1 MKAKRTQILL
11 TNDDGI
17 QSPGLWAAAEALSE
31 LGFVTV
37 AAPREQASGSSRSL
51 PVTSDGKI
59 KTTNLQIGSQQ
70 WETYAVGGT
79 PAQSVLHGI
88 LEIMPAKPDLVVS
101 GINYGENIGF
111 SVSIS
116 GTVGAALEAAAL
128 GIPALAVSLE
138 LPNVDEDYLSYSRE
152 HDFSVAAHFTR
163 LFADM
168 VLQTRLPFDVDV
180 LKIDVPYDATPQ
192 TPWRMTRVARHQYYI
207 PILERTGSWEE
218 YGRIGAFMELKP
230 NEVDSDTDAYVLR
243 FKRMVSV
250 SPISIDMS
258 SRVSLNKLEK
268 LFRREEFNQKD

>member
-1 MKAKRTQILL
+1 MKTKRTQILL

-17 QSPGLWAAAEALSE
+17 QSPGIWAAAEALSE

-37 AAPREQASGSSRSL
+37 AAPRDQASGSSRSL

-59 KTTNLQIGSQQ
+59 NTTNLQIGNQQ

-79 PAQSVLHGI
+79 PAQSVLHGV
-88 LEIMPAKPDLVVS
+88 LEIMPVKPDLVVS
-101 GINYGENIGF
+101 GINYGENIGY
-111 SVSIS
+111 SISIS
-116 GTVGAALEAAAL
+116 GTVGAALEAASL

-163 LFADM
+163 MFADM
-168 VLQTRLPFDVDV
+168 VLRTRLPFDVDV
-180 LKIDVPYDATPQ
+180 LKIDVPYDATPK

-207 PILERTGSWEE
+207 PILERTGGWED
-218 YGRIGAFMELKP
+218 YGRIGAYMELKP
-230 NEVDSDTDAYVLR
+230 NEVESDTDAYTLR

-250 SPISIDMS
+250 SPVSLDMS
-258 SRVSLNKLEK
+258 SRISLNKLEK
-268 LFRREEFNQKD
+268 LFRREDFSAA

>member
-1 MKAKRTQILL
+1 MKTKRTQILL

-17 QSPGLWAAAEALSE
+17 QSPGIWAAAEALSE

-37 AAPREQASGSSRSL
+37 AAPREQASGTSRSL

-59 KTTNLQIGSQQ
+59 QTTNLQIGSQE

-79 PAQSVLHGI
+79 PAQSVLHGV
-88 LEIMPAKPDLVVS
+88 LEIMPTKPDLVVS
-101 GINYGENIGF
+101 GINYGENIGY
-111 SVSIS
+111 STTIS
-116 GTVGAALEAAAL
+116 GTVGAAIEAASL

-152 HDFSVAAHFTR
+152 HDFSTAAYFTR

-168 VLQTRLPFDVDV
+168 VLRTRLPHDVDFF
-180 LKIDVPYDATPQ
+180 KIDVPYDATPQ
-192 TPWRMTRVARHQYYI
+192 TPWRMTRIARHPYYI
-207 PILERTGSWEE
+207 PILERTGSWED
-218 YGRIGAFMELKP
+218 YGRIGAYMELKP
-230 NEVDSDTDAYVLR
+230 NEVEPDTDAYVLR

-250 SPISIDMS
+250 APASLDLS

-268 LFRREEFNQKD
+268 LFRHE